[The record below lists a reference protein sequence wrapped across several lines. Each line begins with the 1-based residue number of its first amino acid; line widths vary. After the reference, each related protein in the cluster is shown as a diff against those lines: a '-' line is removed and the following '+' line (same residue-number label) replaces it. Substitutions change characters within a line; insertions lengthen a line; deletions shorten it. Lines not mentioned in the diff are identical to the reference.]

1 MIKDKTDQNKIY
13 LISLHFYL
21 KVLHHS
27 ANLQEIHDKAIKTSI
42 RLCLSV
48 LFHYPLMKRETWVK
62 LRSKHT
68 VTMVT
73 MPLYRAIPQK
83 L

>member
-1 MIKDKTDQNKIY
+1 M
-13 LISLHFYL
+13 
-21 KVLHHS
+21 LHHS
-27 ANLQEIHDKAIKTSI
+27 ANLHIHDKAIKASI
-42 RLCLSV
+42 RLRSSV

-68 VTMVT
+68 VAMVT